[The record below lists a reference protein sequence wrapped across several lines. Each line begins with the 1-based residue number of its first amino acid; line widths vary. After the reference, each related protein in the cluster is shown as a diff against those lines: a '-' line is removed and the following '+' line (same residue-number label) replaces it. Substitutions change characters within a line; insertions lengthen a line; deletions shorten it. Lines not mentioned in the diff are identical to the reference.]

1 VVAEQKY
8 GLINSQDA
16 FFIEETLR
24 DIVSDFKGYLPISIT
39 EIGLYNC
46 ETSIGI
52 KNFIESLGREVKY
65 TGIDNEKDKPIVA
78 PFDMNLIIGNSSEV
92 YNQIPKYSQHM
103 IIVDGD
109 HSFPGA
115 ICDFFCYADKLKYDG
130 FFVFHDTAPHIGGFK
145 DWQRRGDR
153 EDSDMYISVRKAL
166 DKIGVLKN
174 KLSGWRLIVDACDPN
189 DEAGGVV
196 ILKKLVK

>member
-24 DIVSDFKGYLPISIT
+24 DIIIDFRAQPIRIT

-52 KNFIESLGREVKY
+52 KNFIESNGREVFY
-65 TGIDNEKDKPIVA
+65 TGIDNEKDKPIEK

-92 YNQIPKYSQHM
+92 YNQLADHSQHM

-109 HSFPGA
+109 HTFPGV

-189 DEAGGVV
+189 DEAGGVI